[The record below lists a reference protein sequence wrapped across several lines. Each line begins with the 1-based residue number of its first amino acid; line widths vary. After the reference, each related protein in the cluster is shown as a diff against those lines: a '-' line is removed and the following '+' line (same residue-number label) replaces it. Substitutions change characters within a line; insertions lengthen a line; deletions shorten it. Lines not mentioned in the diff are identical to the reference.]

1 MSESMT
7 LSIAIAGAGGR
18 MGRALVRAAAHD
30 PRFQVCGGTERGDG
44 QFLGIDLGALAGVA
58 PLMMNTSETANL
70 AADKAQVWI
79 DFTSPDGTVAALDSL
94 IGTPVKAAIIGTTG
108 LTPEQEA
115 KIAAH
120 AKRIA
125 IVRSGNFSLGV
136 NLLAALVEQ
145 AAQRLGP
152 EWDIEITEAHHR
164 RKVDAPSG
172 TALLL
177 GDAAAHGRNV
187 KLADARLK
195 PHDGVTGPRK
205 EGGIG
210 FSVIRGGGIVG
221 EHDVRFIAEREIL
234 TLSHQATDRAV
245 FADGALA
252 AALWVANKPPGLY
265 SMRDV
270 LGL

>member
-1 MSESMT
+1 
-7 LSIAIAGAGGR
+7 
-18 MGRALVRAAAHD
+18 MGRALICAAAED
-30 PRFQVCGGTERGDG
+30 KRFEIVGGTERRHSPA
-44 QFLGIDLGALAGVA
+44 LGADLGQLGGLALSGVV
-58 PLMMNTSETANL
+58 THD
-70 AADKAQVWI
+70 AASAAAASADVWI
-79 DFTSPDGTVAALDSL
+79 DFTTPAATLAALESL
-94 IGTPVKAAIIGTTG
+94 TACKVRAAIIGTTG
-108 LTPEQEA
+108 FTTDQEDA
-115 KIAAH
+115 LAAH

-145 AAQRLGP
+145 AAARLGDG
-152 EWDIEITEAHHR
+152 WDIEITEAHHR

-177 GDAAAHGRNV
+177 GEAAARGRGRALKDV
-187 KLADARLK
+187 QLA
-195 PHDGVTGPRK
+195 PYDGVTGARP

-221 EHDVRFIAEREIL
+221 EHDVRFAAEREVV
-234 TLSHQATDRAV
+234 TLSHQALDRAV

-252 AALWVANKPPGLY
+252 AAAWAAERPAGLY

-270 LGL
+270 LGI

>member
-1 MSESMT
+1 MT

-18 MGRALVRAAAHD
+18 MGRALVRAASND
-30 PRFQVCGGTERGDG
+30 PRFHVCGGTEHSEG
-44 QFLGIDLGALAGVA
+44 QFLGIDLGALAGMA

-70 AADKAQVWI
+70 AADKAEVWI
-79 DFTSPDGTVAALDSL
+79 DFTAPAATIDALDAL
-94 IGTPVKAAIIGTTG
+94 VGTPVKAAIIGTTG
-108 LTPEQEA
+108 LSEAQEA
-115 KIAAH
+115 QVAEH
-120 AKRIA
+120 GERIA

-177 GDAAAHGRNV
+177 GEAAAAGRNV
-187 KLADARLK
+187 KLNDARLK
-195 PHDGVTGPRK
+195 PHDGITGPRK

-210 FSVIRGGGIVG
+210 FSAIRGGGIVG
-221 EHDVRFIAEREIL
+221 DHDVRFIAERETV
-234 TLSHQATDRAV
+234 TLSHHASDRAV

-252 AALWVANKPPGLY
+252 AALWVASKPPGLY

>member
-1 MSESMT
+1 MT

-18 MGRALVRAAAHD
+18 MGRALVRAASAD
-30 PRFQVCGGTERGDG
+30 PRFIVCGGTESSEG
-44 QFLGIDLGALAGVA
+44 QFLGIDLGALAGIA
-58 PLMMNTSETANL
+58 PLMMNTSDTANL

-79 DFTSPDGTVAALDSL
+79 DFTAPGATVAALDDL
-94 IGTPVKAAIIGTTG
+94 EGTPVRAAVVGTTG
-108 LTPEQEA
+108 LTAEQEA
-115 KIAAH
+115 KIAKH
-120 AKRIA
+120 AERIA

-152 EWDIEITEAHHR
+152 GWDIEITEAHHR
-164 RKVDAPSG
+164 RKADAPSG

-177 GDAAAHGRNV
+177 GEAAAHGRNV
-187 KLADARLK
+187 KLESARLQ
-195 PHDGVTGPRK
+195 PHDGITGPRK

-210 FSVIRGGGIVG
+210 FSAIRGGGIVG

-234 TLSHQATDRAV
+234 TLSHTALNRAV

-252 AALWVANKPPGLY
+252 AALWVADKPPGLY

>member
-1 MSESMT
+1 MT

-18 MGRALVRAAAHD
+18 MGRALVRAASQD
-30 PRFQVCGGTERGDG
+30 PRFLVCGGTERGDG
-44 QFLGIDLGALAGVA
+44 QFLGIDLGALAGIA
-58 PLMMNTSETANL
+58 PLMMNTSDTANL
-70 AADKAQVWI
+70 AADRAEVWI
-79 DFTSPDGTVAALDSL
+79 DFTAPEATIAALAAL
-94 IGTPVKAAIIGTTG
+94 EGTPVRAAVIGTTG
-108 LTPEQEA
+108 LTTEQETE
-115 KIAAH
+115 IAAH

-136 NLLAALVEQ
+136 TLLAALVEQ

-164 RKVDAPSG
+164 RKADAPSG

-177 GDAAAHGRNV
+177 GEAAALGR
-187 KLADARLK
+187 KAPLARVRLA
-195 PHDGVTGPRK
+195 PHEGITGERK
-205 EGGIG
+205 AGGIG
-210 FSVIRGGGIVG
+210 FSAVRGGGIVG
-221 EHDVRFIAEREIL
+221 EHDVRFIAEREVL
-234 TLSHQATDRAV
+234 TLSHQALDRAV

-252 AALWVANKPPGLY
+252 AALWVADKPPGLY